1 MPMPMVMSAECQSM
15 FARHRIHEITMM
27 VLPKL
32 VFLDV
37 CCGVYCLQAK
47 LEDMN
52 SCEGVQS

>member
-1 MPMPMVMSAECQSM
+1 MPMVMSAECQSM